1 MTRAGDAIGRFADL
15 DLDAVALLLD
25 FDGTLVDIA
34 PTPDAVHVS
43 DELRASLT
51 RLLDKT
57 GGATALVSGRSI
69 ATLDRLIGSPILPAI
84 GGHGAEMR
92 LRAGGDIV
100 GIAPPLPDVMKR
112 RLDEARGFDPGIVV
126 EDKGYSFT
134 LHYRN
139 APRQNEAL
147 HRHIAAVR
155 AAFPNEAVEVQLGKA
170 VYEVKRSGL
179 SKGTAVRELMT
190 RAPFAGRT
198 PVFIGDDE
206 TDKTVFALLPA
217 LKGVGFSVDVEFEG
231 LAGIFETPAQVRRAL
246 QVLAAN

>member
-1 MTRAGDAIGRFADL
+1 MTRADAAMGRFADL
-15 DLDAVALLLD
+15 DVKGVALLLD

-69 ATLDRLIGSPILPAI
+69 ATLDRLIGTPILPAI

-92 LRAGGDIV
+92 LRPGADVV
-100 GIAPPLPDVMKR
+100 GIAPPLPDAMKR
-112 RLDEARGFDPGIVV
+112 RLGEARGFDPGIVV

-139 APRQNEAL
+139 APRQEQAL
-147 HRHIAAVR
+147 REHIAAVR
-155 AAFPNEAVEVQLGKA
+155 AAFPHEAAEVQRGKA
-170 VYEVKRSGL
+170 VFEVKRPGL
-179 SKGTAVRELMT
+179 SKGSAVRELMT
-190 RAPFAGRT
+190 HAPFAGRT

-217 LKGVGFSVDVEFEG
+217 LKGIGFSVDVEFEG
-231 LAGIFETPAQVRRAL
+231 LAGIFESPAQVRRAL
-246 QVLAAN
+246 HSLAAN